1 MNKTQDVV
9 LYDTTD
15 YSETYD
21 EIREFL
27 FETRADDFD
36 WTSEDDVP
44 VKMIHQEMNDQQE
57 NDFQYFEDKF
67 TQLLETGCC
76 LLTGTC
82 GRWSGPAQGGKF
94 ITSFDDLRSA
104 IQHLD
109 YLRIVDSNGH
119 LYIEGYHHDGSD
131 SYEIKQLT
139 AKGYEYANNNY
150 FAHSR
155 KLHKTI
161 MNCNLFSKLPR
172 LASL

>member
-57 NDFQYFEDKF
+57 NDFQYFVFE
-67 TQLLETGCC
+67 L
-76 LLTGTC
+76 
-82 GRWSGPAQGGKF
+82 
-94 ITSFDDLRSA
+94 
-104 IQHLD
+104 
-109 YLRIVDSNGH
+109 V
-119 LYIEGYHHDGSD
+119 
-131 SYEIKQLT
+131 
-139 AKGYEYANNNY
+139 
-150 FAHSR
+150 
-155 KLHKTI
+155 
-161 MNCNLFSKLPR
+161 
-172 LASL
+172 